1 MATPSAAA
9 GAIRAPELPVWVRVA
24 AATVAMGTGLAAA
37 MWAASHVH
45 PDPVLHDAA
54 LFLHLACLVLG
65 FGSVLAVDWVACLWL
80 AQRRTL
86 ADVVRTA
93 GNTHLPIWVGYAG
106 LVASGMLLEPDL
118 SSRVTMVKLGLVLVI
133 GWNGLL
139 AGVLRGRLSRLR
151 EQPSHDLL
159 TAAAAVGAVS
169 QLGWWGAMLIGFL
182 NAR

>member
-1 MATPSAAA
+1 MVTSSVTA
-9 GAIRAPELPVWVRVA
+9 GGVRAPELPVWTRVA
-24 AATVAMGTGLAAA
+24 VASLAMGAVLAAV
-37 MWAASHVH
+37 MWAATHVH

-54 LFLHLACLVLG
+54 LFAHLACLVLG

-80 AQRRTL
+80 AQRRML
-86 ADVVRTA
+86 VDVVRTA
-93 GNTHLPIWVGYAG
+93 GNAHLPIWVGYAG

-118 SSRVTMVKLGLVLVI
+118 TSPTTGLKLALVLLI

-139 AGVLRGRLSRLR
+139 AEVLHGRLSHLR
-151 EQPSHDLL
+151 EEPGQRLL
-159 TAAAAVGAVS
+159 TAAAAVGGLS